1 MFLLF
6 LSLLALLYFGWSMV
20 MMEINYRRASAM
32 GIPVV
37 RLCIDSQNLLWMV
50 LEPHVW
56 PLLDK
61 LPFSFGSFGRYA
73 RRGGFCLDRGDCH
86 RRYGPIWALASPRE
100 ITVIVAE
107 AEAIHNIFQRRT
119 DFVRPSIMYSTLD

>member
-6 LSLLALLYFGWSMV
+6 LGLLALLYFAWSML
-20 MMEINYRRASAM
+20 MMEINYRQASAM

-37 RLCIDSQNLLWMV
+37 RLCIDSQNLSWMI

-56 PLLDK
+56 PLLYK
-61 LPFSFGSFGRYA
+61 LPFSLGSFGRYS
-73 RRGGFCLDRGDCH
+73 RRGWFFLDKGDSH
-86 RRYGPIWALASPRE
+86 RRYGPIWALATPRE

-107 AEAIHNIFQRRT
+107 SEAIHNIFQRRT
-119 DFVRPSIMYSTLD
+119 DFVRPSIMYSKLK